1 VRATLAKGIERVWLL
16 PATLAVLCLA
26 LIGTVLLRT
35 GVVHVGGAAAAA
47 VTASGPIKTPENV
60 DVEAELGVRFSHVAV
75 VGGGGLVELT
85 YTVLDPE
92 KATTFQS
99 DTTHPP
105 TLYKSGDRA
114 NPVDQSALMKQG
126 HNLRPGQT
134 YFILY
139 ENTHGILKTGD
150 TAEIHSKAGT
160 LTDFPVE

>member
-1 VRATLAKGIERVWLL
+1 
-16 PATLAVLCLA
+16 
-26 LIGTVLLRT
+26 
-35 GVVHVGGAAAAA
+35 
-47 VTASGPIKTPENV
+47 
-60 DVEAELGVRFSHVAV
+60 V

-99 DTTHPP
+99 DTKHPP
-105 TLYKSGDRA
+105 TLYRSGDRA

-160 LTDFPVE
+160 LADFPVE